1 MASTVAGSACDGGV
15 DGVSVGQVAH
25 QALSA
30 RDVAADQ
37 VEADHGVTGTRER
50 LGQRCSDARRGAGDQ
65 DRSAIHHDI
74 TAVTS
79 VISASPRAPS
89 SRP

>member
-1 MASTVAGSACDGGV
+1 MALG
-15 DGVSVGQVAH
+15 
-25 QALSA
+25 A
-30 RDVAADQ
+30 RDVAGDP
-37 VEADHGVTGTRER
+37 VEPDHRVTGVGER
-50 LGQRCSDARRGAGDQ
+50 PGQRRSDARRGAGDQ
-65 DRSAIHHDI
+65 DRSGIHHDI